1 MSKSKA
7 KSEEEEEKAYK
18 ARLLETDDF
27 RRRLQ
32 RYRRLKEEWEA
43 KQTEVCLFNSKD
55 EMTVRK
61 VCLGDVPVG
70 AVRVRDIGRGEE
82 AVHQVDSDLFTDRE
96 RFTDNLHKVNQQ
108 RVANKRPQLTEV
120 AEVAEEETQTQVL
133 LDLSRLEQPKDAVF
147 MDMLALY
154 SRALHR

>member
-7 KSEEEEEKAYK
+7 KSEEEEKAYK

-61 VCLGDVPVG
+61 VCLGNVPVG
-70 AVRVRDIGRGEE
+70 AVRVRDIGWGEE

-108 RVANKRPQLTEV
+108 RVANKRSQLTEV
-120 AEVAEEETQTQVL
+120 AEVTEQNTTQVL

-154 SRALHR
+154 SRALQQPR